1 MGHSVL
7 ICHSVM
13 SQKVFSLAK
22 HCAFLLC
29 NQQSLGLSLL
39 SAYTE
44 VVSLN
49 RSPALVQEAARACLT
64 GGCWMGSCTP
74 SQAGA
79 TSGPASRVQGSHTC
93 PANCSLAPVFAVLW
107 RTCWVKCTHDQGQPR
122 NLGPHGG
129 RPRVDIQRPKI
140 TWVEGVTEHSPQS
153 RGDEQ
158 RLGGLGRLRVPCCSS
173 WHKSRHRLPIPL
185 LTFGFT
191 DTMLVNRGAGCDFPQ
206 RAGLATLWVKG
217 CSPGHPASRSPSHH
231 HNLSVEGAPAGGR
244 LETA

>member
-13 SQKVFSLAK
+13 SQKVFSLNK

-29 NQQSLGLSLL
+29 NQQNMGLSLL
-39 SAYTE
+39 LAYTE

-74 SQAGA
+74 YQAGA
-79 TSGPASRVQGSHTC
+79 TSGPASRAQGSHTC

-129 RPRVDIQRPKI
+129 RPRVDIQHP
-140 TWVEGVTEHSPQS
+140 
-153 RGDEQ
+153 DN
-158 RLGGLGRLRVPCCSS
+158 LGGG
-173 WHKSRHRLPIPL
+173 
-185 LTFGFT
+185 
-191 DTMLVNRGAGCDFPQ
+191 
-206 RAGLATLWVKG
+206 
-217 CSPGHPASRSPSHH
+217 GH
-231 HNLSVEGAPAGGR
+231 
-244 LETA
+244 